1 MRSLQFDSPIQ
12 LQTER
17 LRLRQWRL
25 RDHAVF
31 ADMNADPEVMRYF
44 PAALSREK
52 SDAMA
57 NQIQSLITAKG
68 WGLWAVERIEDER
81 FVGFVGLHEPTHDFS
96 FSPCVEIGWRL
107 SRDTWGQ
114 GIATEAAK
122 AALDFAFQELE
133 LDKLMSFTPKNNVRS
148 MAVMERIGMSDTQ
161 QDFDHPALPKG
172 HELERHA
179 LYCITNEQWQ
189 GSK

>member
-1 MRSLQFDSPIQ
+1 MRSLQFDSPVQ

-122 AALDFAFQELE
+122 AALDFAFHELE

>member
-1 MRSLQFDSPIQ
+1 MKTLEFGSPIQ

-25 RDHAVF
+25 RDYTVF
-31 ADMNADPEVMRYF
+31 AQMNADPEVMRYF
-44 PAALSREK
+44 PSALTREE

-57 NQIQSLITAKG
+57 ERIQSLIIAKG

-114 GIATEAAK
+114 GYATEAAN
-122 AALDFAFQELE
+122 AVVGFAFEQLK
-133 LDKLMSFTPKNNVRS
+133 LDKLMSFTPKLNTRS
-148 MAVMERIGMSDTQ
+148 MAVMERIGMHNTH
-161 QDFDHPALPKG
+161 QDFDHPALAQDD
-172 HELERHA
+172 ELLHHA
-179 LYCITNEQWQ
+179 LYCITREQWQ
-189 GSK
+189 AL

>member
-1 MRSLQFDSPIQ
+1 MKLLQFESPVQ

-31 ADMNADPEVMRYF
+31 AGMNADPEVMRYF
-44 PAALSREK
+44 PRALSRDE

-57 NQIQSLITAKG
+57 DRIQSLITAKG

-81 FVGFVGLHEPTHDFS
+81 FVGFVGLHEPTHDFT

-122 AALDFAFQELE
+122 AAVDFAFQELE
-133 LDKLMSFTPKNNVRS
+133 LEKLMSFTPKANLRS
-148 MAVMERIGMSDTQ
+148 MAVMERIGMHDTK
-161 QDFDHPALPKG
+161 QDFDHPALPQG